1 MFHRWSVVLAL
12 VLVVATGVSLTGEPV
27 RIALITDV
35 HANDTNSP
43 NEHKV
48 MVNWAE
54 RVTAFVD
61 AANEWPAD
69 SIVSLGD
76 YVNGAFV
83 MGAEFGDLED
93 AERFP
98 DILDEAVAV
107 LTEFDGPVHYVVG
120 NHDVYNL
127 SKDQIL
133 AATGMDSTYYS
144 YDLGGVHFVILDAQF
159 DKNEDDYGHIAWM
172 VQGLIPTVEMEWLQ
186 ADLAASDL
194 PTVVFVHQPLDS
206 DFELL
211 AGGPPIANHLVVRD
225 ALAADGDVIAVFSG
239 HAHVSNYSEI
249 DGIHYFTIA
258 AMVDHDEPTPLTWA
272 MVTVDT
278 DAGTLVVDGEGIQP
292 DFDVSF

>member
-12 VLVVATGVSLTGEPV
+12 LLVIATGVSLTGETV

-35 HANDTNSP
+35 HAHDTNSP

-54 RVTAFVD
+54 RVAAFVD
-61 AANEWPAD
+61 AANAWPAD
-69 SIVSLGD
+69 AVVSLGD
-76 YVNGAFV
+76 YVNGRFV
-83 MGAEFGDLED
+83 MGAELGDLDDE
-93 AERFP
+93 ERIP
-98 DILDEAVAV
+98 GILDEALAV

-133 AATGMDSTYYS
+133 AATGTESTYYS
-144 YDLGGVHFVILDAQF
+144 YDLKGVHFVILDAQF
-159 DKNEDDYGHIAWM
+159 DKNENDYGHIAWM

-211 AGGPPIANHLVVRD
+211 AGGPPIFNHLAVRD
-225 ALAADGDVIAVFSG
+225 LLAADGDVIAVFSG
-239 HAHVSNYSEI
+239 HDHDTDYTEI

-258 AMVDHDEPTPLTWA
+258 AMLDHDEPTPLTWA
-272 MVTVDT
+272 MVTLDA

-292 DFDVSF
+292 DFELSF